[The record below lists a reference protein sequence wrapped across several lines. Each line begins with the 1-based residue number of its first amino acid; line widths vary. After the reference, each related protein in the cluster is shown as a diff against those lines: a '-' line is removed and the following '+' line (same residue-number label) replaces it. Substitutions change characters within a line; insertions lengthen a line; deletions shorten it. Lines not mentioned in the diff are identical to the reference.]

1 MGAMGASLATLAS
14 YVSIWALRLWDT
26 RKIIRLDIELASDL
40 ISYFILAGMSIVMI
54 ARVSHRFLIAL
65 ALLIVMLFV
74 NRRVV
79 MKLTEACLSVLRLAL
94 GKAHQ

>member
-1 MGAMGASLATLAS
+1 M
-14 YVSIWALRLWDT
+14 
-26 RKIIRLDIELASDL
+26 
-40 ISYFILAGMSIVMI
+40 MI
-54 ARVSHRFLIAL
+54 AHAPHRFLIAL

-79 MKLTEACLSVLRLAL
+79 MKLTEACLSVLRSAL

>member
-1 MGAMGASLATLAS
+1 
-14 YVSIWALRLWDT
+14 
-26 RKIIRLDIELASDL
+26 
-40 ISYFILAGMSIVMI
+40 MSIVMI